1 MVVRERLLDI
11 SFDDGTLCKA
21 MFIWPA
27 EEDRCLTDT
36 AAHGCLLLFCRYGG
50 HIVNDF
56 DRLLANEYLDWYM
69 KDELLDE
76 TELYPFA
83 EDEKGVSFLVRS
95 RSLPFLIAN
104 TYLPCNHP
112 VRCVNA
118 FRTATAVF
126 LYATTWNWNRIINSQ
141 Q

>member
-1 MVVRERLLDI
+1 MLR
-11 SFDDGTLCKA
+11 
-21 MFIWPA
+21 
-27 EEDRCLTDT
+27 
-36 AAHGCLLLFCRYGG
+36 RYGG

-95 RSLPFLIAN
+95 RPRALLDGEDLHTISFHLL
-104 TYLPCNHP
+104 C
-112 VRCVNA
+112 
-118 FRTATAVF
+118 
-126 LYATTWNWNRIINSQ
+126 
-141 Q
+141 

>member
-1 MVVRERLLDI
+1 
-11 SFDDGTLCKA
+11 
-21 MFIWPA
+21 MF
-27 EEDRCLTDT
+27 
-36 AAHGCLLLFCRYGG
+36 HRYGG

-95 RSLPFLIAN
+95 RPLAYSMEK
-104 TYLPCNHP
+104 YLHTSSFHILC
-112 VRCVNA
+112 
-118 FRTATAVF
+118 
-126 LYATTWNWNRIINSQ
+126 
-141 Q
+141 